1 MQINTEQIA
10 ANSDMMFNILNTA
23 QKEITDKNE
32 KIAKI
37 NIENKIKADKKAILG
52 KVINMYV

>member
-23 QKEITDKNE
+23 QKEIIDKNE

-37 NIENKIKADKKAILG
+37 NIENKVKADKKAILG